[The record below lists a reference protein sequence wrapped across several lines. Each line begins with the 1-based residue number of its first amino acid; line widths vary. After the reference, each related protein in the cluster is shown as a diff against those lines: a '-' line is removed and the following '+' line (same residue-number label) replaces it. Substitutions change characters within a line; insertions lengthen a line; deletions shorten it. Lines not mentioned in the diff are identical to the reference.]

1 MRQQTTVTTRVEPD
15 PLPLNACDRC
25 DPITRSMARASN
37 GKGDENDDPI
47 SPQDIM
53 LIARSGDPFPGI
65 DSRFLERGGDVRR
78 DVRPASSELRAWIKV
93 AAVGMQEFA
102 KRMEPTKQ

>member
-1 MRQQTTVTTRVEPD
+1 
-15 PLPLNACDRC
+15 
-25 DPITRSMARASN
+25 MARASN
-37 GKGDENDDPI
+37 GKGHKNDGPI
-47 SPQDIM
+47 SPLEIV
-53 LIARSGDPFPGI
+53 LKARSGDPFPGI

-78 DVRPASSELRAWIKV
+78 DVRPASSELPDWIKV